1 MPSVSWGREW
11 GEEHTH
17 GILQGEW
24 SDETFDF
31 KTYPLRNDISQASD
45 KKLQNYFSIHLI
57 DFSLILVDDI
67 ELRSF
72 RHSLQYSDP
81 YITPKRKSQTQ
92 S

>member
-1 MPSVSWGREW
+1 MEFYKVNDQTKHSTSRRTV
-11 GEEHTH
+11 
-17 GILQGEW
+17 
-24 SDETFDF
+24 
-31 KTYPLRNDISQASD
+31 PLHNGMSQAPA

-57 DFSLILVDDI
+57 DFPLILVDDI
-67 ELRSF
+67 ERRSF